1 MNARLIFSAC
11 LLLLVAAC
19 TTASD
24 RPGVGGGNHPA
35 GQAQKK

>member
-11 LLLLVAAC
+11 LLLLAAAC
-19 TTASD
+19 ATAND
-24 RPGVGGGNHPA
+24 RTGAGGGNHPA